1 LNKQEPDE
9 VYIRLLID
17 AMQVQ
22 MIKITS
28 FSDKL
33 ADESNATLYESILEN
48 EQEYM
53 LTVIIKAV
61 DWLSNKLVDE
71 ALACAIS
78 QQAAKGEKTADK
90 LLKFLYDHK
99 STGEKTVGLPLL
111 GLPKFDNTTS
121 GWAPFLD

>member
-1 LNKQEPDE
+1 
-9 VYIRLLID
+9 
-17 AMQVQ
+17 

-78 QQAAKGEKTADK
+78 QQAAKGEKTANK
-90 LLKFLYDHK
+90 LLKFLYDTR
-99 STGEKTVGLPLL
+99 STGEKTVRLPLL
-111 GLPKFDNTTS
+111 ELPKFDNTTS
-121 GWAPFLD
+121 GWAPFLDSFLSAV